1 MLTLSVMNHALSS
14 LIKKKGMMLCKLIH
28 FGGCISANASY
39 IDLISC
45 TGVTRRGGCYLM
57 HKVQSCR
64 WLPLRIMQLM
74 RLTGRMPPAQW
85 ATMQHLGLSFQGD
98 VAHWSCTHTSMQWF
112 CNLWTK
118 VTVHQHSIVMILI
131 PLLSPTVVLF
141 EIDHARAC
149 LRQLGAL
156 KAFHSH

>member
-1 MLTLSVMNHALSS
+1 MQTHPLWRMYFSQCQL
-14 LIKKKGMMLCKLIH
+14 
-28 FGGCISANASY
+28 
-39 IDLISC
+39 DLISC

-98 VAHWSCTHTSMQWF
+98 VAHWSCTHTSMQWI
-112 CNLWTK
+112 CICGQTQLPCILKGRDTHSTRHTSANPRAHQLYWDDWEMA
-118 VTVHQHSIVMILI
+118 TVPCSESWLPLDWNRSLGWLLDWQSIM
-131 PLLSPTVVLF
+131 
-141 EIDHARAC
+141 
-149 LRQLGAL
+149 
-156 KAFHSH
+156 